1 METECVCVWGV
12 TVNENKISLGI
23 MEDLWNLIVVMVT
36 HPYKYTKAI
45 HIYTVVFTCL
55 IINLLCVFTCV

>member
-23 MEDLWNLIVVMVT
+23 MEDIVESDSGDGYTPLQV
-36 HPYKYTKAI
+36 YKSHTYI
-45 HIYTVVFTCL
+45 HCSFYVSYY
-55 IINLLCVFTCV
+55 